1 MLLLT
6 NIRAT
11 EYILN
16 LFDITHITRVGQ
28 EFELFIL
35 NIYAFRYLCLP
46 LSVCPCLFFSLSQNK
61 KKKSCLHVRSKYEIF
76 CFRACGERRARPG
89 IYIFVRAKRRLGQ
102 SLLNVALGSEKPAR
116 ILTQIIFFG
125 VRL

>member
-11 EYILN
+11 VEYILN

-61 KKKSCLHVRSKYEIF
+61 KKKAVYMSVLNMKFSVSGRVESVAHDQE
-76 CFRACGERRARPG
+76 
-89 IYIFVRAKRRLGQ
+89 YIF
-102 SLLNVALGSEKPAR
+102 S
-116 ILTQIIFFG
+116 
-125 VRL
+125 